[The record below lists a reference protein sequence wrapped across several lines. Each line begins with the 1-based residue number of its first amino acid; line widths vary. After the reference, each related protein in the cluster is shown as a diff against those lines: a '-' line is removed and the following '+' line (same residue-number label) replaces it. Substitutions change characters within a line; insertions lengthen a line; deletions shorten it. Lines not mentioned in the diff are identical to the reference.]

1 MAKWIHHQQGEE
13 EETSSEDESEQ
24 EDEEQEEGPVEAS
37 EAEEGQAE
45 AGGPSTEAAA
55 PAAGA
60 SASGRI
66 RIKLAGGGEGVCH
79 VCGQRG
85 HTAGFR
91 GAVYVDCP
99 NKPCYLCGTTG
110 HSTMTCPFRV
120 APGHGCTA
128 AVGLGSETAL
138 SGLLKRERDGRRR
151 SLPAEHQHYR
161 RQRWQIDAAVLK
173 LHSRR
178 VTCIEFHPTHDHL
191 VVTADKKGEIGVWD
205 YAKVFERT
213 VYRQGSINRWLTNAL
228 RFMPGS
234 SDEVASASYDG
245 TIFDVETGAHRT
257 LYTANDWDWDELEGD
272 NANKWVTMMGLDAV
286 PALSILAAGDS
297 KGWLHLLDPR
307 ACSPVCSLQARDE
320 ALLSRAAGARV
331 RTPLSPTPGATAAAA
346 AKQVHKKAGNDYHL
360 RLLDIRNLA
369 GGPAGGGAP
378 SAADP
383 KGKGKAAA
391 GANTP
396 AELGRKL
403 LSTCQDNRLRVWDY
417 LVGFG
422 EKPPDRY
429 LTPFRAEWDH
439 KDPGERLLLCGRYIS
454 EEFAGDFGSVA
465 LHPID
470 LIDAATGQ
478 LVGQLTDPNLTTI
491 SPVNKPHPRCDLIIS
506 GSSRSLYAWRPAED
520 EEDEEGEGGREGGGG
535 PDALGGSGGGGG
547 GGGGGSGRL
556 PFRLQA
562 SATSRGVPLGQL
574 QRGLLAPTG
583 GHSAHYVFFDADP
596 DADKVKKKARTKVAT
611 PAAAHRQ
618 RQRSRSEDA
627 EGGESG
633 DDEAGPSS
641 AGGKGPRGKGGS
653 RKCSPS

>member
-245 TIFDVETGAHRT
+245 TVKIFDVETGAHRT

-272 NANKWVTMMGLDAV
+272 NANKWVTMMGLDSV

-307 ACSPVCSLQARDE
+307 ACSPVCSLQ
-320 ALLSRAAGARV
+320 
-331 RTPLSPTPGATAAAA
+331 
-346 AKQVHKKAGNDYHL
+346 VHKKGTKVQSVACNPADNSLLATAGNDYHL

-396 AELGRKL
+396 AELGAWKHPRVINAAAFSPLSGRKL

-422 EKPPDRY
+422 EKPPDREIVHSHTFNRY

-556 PFRLQA
+556 PFRLQ
-562 SATSRGVPLGQL
+562 S
-574 QRGLLAPTG
+574 
-583 GHSAHYVFFDADP
+583 SAHYVFFDADP